1 MARERWQVLLDHA
14 MRHVQGLPQRYA
26 LGGGTVLRLFYD
38 HRDSNDIDI
47 FLFDPQLLAYVSP
60 RTNDTLE
67 DAMSDYLETEYFT
80 KLKFPE
86 GEIDFIPAANLT
98 GLMPEPRAVDGH
110 TLPVEHPV
118 EIIAKKVHYRL
129 KHFKSRDIFDLLT
142 VYKFAREALCGK
154 KSFFEP
160 YINALRERCQL
171 LLESGLFLQEVR
183 HFHILPGGEE
193 IMREYET
200 LLHGFYENFS
210 PDTAVNP
217 FYSASN
223 MAHLRRG
230 AEALDA
236 GLGVEH
242 ELRGEE

>member
-171 LLESGLFLQEVR
+171 LLDPVCSCKRYGISTSSRVARKSCANMRRCCMVSMRIFSRYGSKSVLFRVQHGASAAWSG
-183 HFHILPGGEE
+183 
-193 IMREYET
+193 
-200 LLHGFYENFS
+200 
-210 PDTAVNP
+210 
-217 FYSASN
+217 SA
-223 MAHLRRG
+223 RRR
-230 AEALDA
+230 ARRRA
-236 GLGVEH
+236 
-242 ELRGEE
+242 